1 MYCTWPGSTRMETN
15 MHTYMYHIPQSGKEG
30 WWGAWDLLVPC
41 ALPRPRRLP
50 CAWPPPLLPVCVI
63 AMFKPFLTSSYGLL
77 CLRMLTHAHVH
88 GDDLLCKCEAFV
100 FVPNL
105 SIDLVHFICIRKCV
119 WLHVNVCVCV
129 LHVCV
134 IPYIQSDKGRVEAPC
149 SRREATRMTTNT
161 VRIKTA
167 SKITDYV
174 GPPQNR
180 DST

>member
-1 MYCTWPGSTRMETN
+1 MDTN
-15 MHTYMYHIPQSGKEG
+15 MRTYMYHISQSGKEG

-88 GDDLLCKCEAFV
+88 GDDLLCECEACV
-100 FVPNL
+100 LVPNL
-105 SIDLVHFICIRKCV
+105 SIDLFLLVCTCICIK
-119 WLHVNVCVCV
+119 

-134 IPYIQSDKGRVEAPC
+134 WVLHLYVSSHRPHTWPGSIRMATNMHTYMYHIIQSGKEGRFRV
-149 SRREATRMTTNT
+149 
-161 VRIKTA
+161 
-167 SKITDYV
+167 
-174 GPPQNR
+174 
-180 DST
+180 

>member
-15 MHTYMYHIPQSGKEG
+15 MHTYMYHISQSGKEG

-88 GDDLLCKCEAFV
+88 GDDLLCECEAFV
-100 FVPNL
+100 LVPNL
-105 SIDLVHFICIRKCV
+105 FIDLFLLVCTCICIK
-119 WLHVNVCVCV
+119 

-134 IPYIQSDKGRVEAPC
+134 WVLHLYVSSHTYRAIRGG
-149 SRREATRMTTNT
+149 SRPLAANARHEMTHAHKKNMVQTWRGKH
-161 VRIKTA
+161 VQ
-167 SKITDYV
+167 
-174 GPPQNR
+174 QNVWR
-180 DST
+180 YK